1 MLAIFLY
8 VLAAGGVAAF
18 LRRIEKIP
26 AAIAVSLVLLPLFVT
41 GRALLTDRI
50 YAPLNLAYAS
60 EPFASIAD
68 RTGVSNAI
76 DPTASDVFAQ
86 FVPWDA
92 AVRYSVAHGQWPL
105 WNPFEFCGGP
115 LAGAVQSAPYHP
127 IHLLALILPL
137 GSALTFIATMLFFIA
152 VTSGF
157 LFMRD
162 LVRFDHAALFGATAW
177 MFSRHLVAFAGTAH
191 GLALASMP
199 LVLFAARRVVRSPNI
214 RTAGLLCGALVLLVV
229 SGHPETMLHVVALS
243 SAYFLFELWSY
254 RAHWRRA
261 VIAGLAAGGA
271 ALLITAITLVPLID
285 AIPQTEE
292 FRYRANFFAPPATS
306 FARVT
311 HMIGAELLPLIEG
324 TAGVEVASHPDSIS
338 HAWLGSTYAGTLLF
352 ALAAY
357 TLVRVRRQ
365 RAIFF
370 GVLFA
375 VGLFAGAGVLGALL
389 SRLPLFSIAVNERM
403 IWTAA
408 FALCVLGALAI
419 DAAARERWTH
429 RADLLPLLFVMT
441 AVIVSFVV
449 VVSHDRLIGAGLS
462 PLFIRVSA
470 SRAVL
475 PLVLAAAAMLTM
487 RNARAVIAVLFV
499 LLVAQRGA
507 ETAGLRADVPQSS
520 LAPHFP
526 GLETMVWP
534 EPFRIVGQ
542 GTLLMPNVATE
553 YGLEDVRGYQ
563 AMTLARFHDMYRMWS
578 VKQPVWSNRVDS
590 LASPM
595 LSLMNV
601 RFALTPP
608 HTKLPDG
615 WIRHAS
621 FPGYQI
627 AENTRALARAFVP
640 NRVHLGITGAESL
653 RAIANAQDFRDEA
666 WIEHG
671 SRDTVT
677 NGPGNVRVERDGT
690 SLVLHAMMEGG
701 GWVVASQSAWRGWR
715 AIENGRGL
723 RIRNADHAFI
733 AFYLPQ
739 GEHRVT
745 LFYRPQSFVRGAW
758 ISAATLIAI
767 AAVFIMRFTVVAAVR
782 KPAPMIPPFEPISVS
797 S

>member
-1 MLAIFLY
+1 MFAILLY
-8 VLAAGGVAAF
+8 VLAAGGVVAC
-18 LRRIEKIP
+18 LRRIERIP

-41 GRALLTDRI
+41 GRALLTGRI

-68 RTGVSNAI
+68 RSGVSNAI

-86 FVPWDA
+86 FVPWHA
-92 AVRYSVAHGQWPL
+92 AVRYAVAHGQWPL

-115 LAGAVQSAPYHP
+115 LAGAVQSALYHP
-127 IHLLALILPL
+127 IHLLALMLPL

-152 VTSGF
+152 VTTGF

-177 MFSRHLVAFAGTAH
+177 MFSRHVVTFAGTAH

-214 RTAGLLCGALVLLVV
+214 RTAGLLCGALVLMVV

-243 SAYFLFELWSY
+243 SAYFLFELYSH

-261 VIAGLAAGGA
+261 VIAGLAAGGV
-271 ALLITAITLVPLID
+271 ALLITSITLAPLID

-292 FRYRANFFAPPATS
+292 FRYRANSFTPPATS
-306 FARVT
+306 FARVL
-311 HMIGAELLPLIEG
+311 HMIGAEMLPLIEG
-324 TAGVEVASHPDSIS
+324 TAGVEVASHPESIS
-338 HAWLGSTYAGTLLF
+338 HPWLGSTYAGTLLF

-357 TLVRVRRQ
+357 ALVRARRR

-375 VGLFAGAGVLGALL
+375 VGLLAGAGALGALL
-389 SRLPLFSIAVNERM
+389 GRLPLFSIAVNERM
-403 IWTAA
+403 IWMAG
-408 FALCVLGALAI
+408 FALCTLGALAV
-419 DAAARERWTH
+419 DAAARERWMH

-441 AVIVSFVV
+441 AVIVSLVV
-449 VVSHDRLIGAGLS
+449 VLSHERLIGAGLS
-462 PLFIRVSA
+462 SLFIRVSA

-487 RNARAVIAVLFV
+487 RHARAVIAVLFV
-499 LLVAQRGA
+499 LLIAQRGA
-507 ETAGLRADVPQSS
+507 ETASLRPDIPQSA
-520 LAPHFP
+520 LAPNFP
-526 GLETMVWP
+526 GLEKMVSP
-534 EPFRIVGQ
+534 DPFRIVAQ
-542 GTLLMPNVATE
+542 GTLLTPNVATE

-608 HTKLPDG
+608 HAKLPGG
-615 WIRHAS
+615 WILRAS
-621 FPGYQI
+621 FPGYAV
-627 AENTRALARAFVP
+627 AENMRALARAFVP
-640 NRVHLGITGAESL
+640 SRVHLGVGPAESL
-653 RAIANAQDFRDEA
+653 RDIASARDFGDEA
-666 WIEHG
+666 WIERG

-690 SLVLHAMMEGG
+690 SLALHATMQGG
-701 GWVVASQSAWRGWR
+701 GWVVASQAAWRGWR
-715 AIENGRGL
+715 AIENGRDL

-739 GEHRVT
+739 GEHHVT
-745 LFYRPQSFVRGAW
+745 LFYRPQSFVLGAW
-758 ISAATLIAI
+758 ISAATLIAL
-767 AAVFIMRFTVVAAVR
+767 AAIFVMRFTVAATVR
-782 KPAPMIPPFEPISVS
+782 KPAPMIPPLEPVSV
-797 S
+797 